1 MSQWSKTASGIDWW
15 ARPAS
20 TALTGRIDA
29 IDLAR
34 GVAIALMI
42 LSHGVKGLL
51 DFNQMADWG
60 IVPVH
65 LITKFSSSLF
75 ILVFGIAL
83 GAAFLPRVGTADW
96 PRYRLKL
103 FLTGFKVLFWYKV
116 LTVVELFASV
126 DPSLIIAALLY
137 ELFPSFVEV
146 LGFYAVAL
154 LWVPF
159 FLSLWHRLPL
169 WLRLLSP
176 VLMVALA
183 ETLRATVEFGSLPL
197 KAILIEDEEVYTW
210 GQLTRGPLVLVGLLI
225 GEGLRVSQDDWRL
238 RLRLIFSL
246 AAASAVCALVF
257 AILAAP
263 DFQRTFYNLA
273 YNVGK
278 HPPKADFMAFSL
290 AGAFAILALAL
301 FGGRPLAL
309 LLKPL
314 SIIGSNSLQAFVFHI
329 VVIFVGFRF
338 LLGYQGSISYGHALT
353 LSLGLIVATALW
365 IKTLDLF
372 RRYT

>member
-1 MSQWSKTASGIDWW
+1 MTLSSGATAPLNLN
-15 ARPAS
+15 ARPA
-20 TALTGRIDA
+20 TTPLTGRIDA

-34 GVAIALMI
+34 GVAVGLMI
-42 LSHGVKGLL
+42 LSHGIKGLL
-51 DFNQMADWG
+51 DFDQFAPWG
-60 IVPVH
+60 IVPLH

-116 LTVVELFASV
+116 LTVVELFATV
-126 DPSLIIAALLY
+126 DPSLIVGALLY

-146 LGFYAVAL
+146 LGFYAIAL

-159 FLSLWHRLPL
+159 FLSLWAQMPL

-176 VLMVALA
+176 VLMVVAA
-183 ETLRATVEFGSLPL
+183 ESLRAWNGIHSLPL
-197 KAILIEDEEVYTW
+197 KAILIEDEGVYTW

-225 GEGLRVSQDDWRL
+225 GEGLRVSQENWRL
-238 RLRLIFSL
+238 RLRLIATLGGVSV
-246 AAASAVCALVF
+246 VCALVF
-257 AILAAP
+257 VALAWP
-263 DFQRTFYNLA
+263 NFQRTFYNLA

-278 HPPKADFMAFSL
+278 HPPQATFMAFSL
-290 AGAFAILALAL
+290 AGAFAILALSL
-301 FGGRPLAL
+301 FGGRALAL
-309 LLKPL
+309 LLRPV
-314 SIIGSNSLQAFVFHI
+314 SIIGSNSLQAFIFHI

-338 LLGYQGSISYGHALT
+338 LLGLDDTISYGQALT
-353 LSLGLIVATALW
+353 LTLGLIVATALW
-365 IKTLDLF
+365 IKLIDLF
-372 RRYT
+372 RRYS